1 MNRSKCNNRLG
12 SRRGQVLSVFC
23 LSLLLAV
30 SGCASLGAQAMKG
43 ERTLLNTALQQTNDE
58 QLLINLVRFRYGDT
72 PAFLQVSSISSQLA
86 LDVGLS
92 AGAELER
99 NEVPSKN
106 LFLFGGTAG
115 YATRPTLSYVP
126 LQGNEFIQQLLTPLT
141 TEKILLLYR
150 SGWHIKRLLTI
161 CVQGMNGLK
170 NAPRASGPTPGRAPE
185 HEDFSRALDLLRE
198 LERKDLVS
206 LVHLPPASGND
217 PARVVLHID
226 PEARGLPET
235 RALMALLNLTPNRPY
250 YPLVYTQL
258 QESHLAPVDIIEIDT
273 RSLLGVMFLLS
284 NGVQA
289 PEQDV
294 KEGRVKVTYMESG
307 QPFDWKGVLGDY
319 LKVHAD
325 YQRPSDTQLRVNY
338 RGHWFYIDD
347 ADMES
352 KSTFTFL
359 SQIFS
364 LQAGKAEGIVPVLTL
379 PVGR

>member
-1 MNRSKCNNRLG
+1 MNRSKCNRLG
-12 SRRGQVLSVFC
+12 LRRGRVLSFLC
-23 LSLLLAV
+23 LSLLLAA
-30 SGCASLGAQAMKG
+30 SGCTSLGARAIKG

-86 LDVGLS
+86 LDVGIS
-92 AGAELER
+92 AGAELES
-99 NEVPSKN
+99 SKPN
-106 LFLFGGTAG
+106 RDLLLFGASAG

-150 SGWHIKRLLTI
+150 SGWHIKRLFTI
-161 CVQGMNGLK
+161 CMQGMNGLK

-185 HEDFSRALDLLRE
+185 HENFSKAVDLLRE

-206 LVHLPPASGND
+206 LVHLPPASGKD

-226 PEARGLPET
+226 RKAHALPET
-235 RALMALLNLTPNRPY
+235 QALVTLLNLSPNRLDF
-250 YPLVYTQL
+250 PLVYTQL
-258 QESHLAPVDIIEIDT
+258 QETHLTPVDVIEIDT
-273 RSLLGVMFLLS
+273 RSLLGLMFFLS

-289 PEQDV
+289 PEKDV
-294 KEGRVKVTYMESG
+294 KEGRVKVTSMESG
-307 QPFDWKGVLGDY
+307 QPFDWKAVLGDY
-319 LKVHAD
+319 LNVHVENEMP
-325 YQRPSDTQLRVNY
+325 RDTQLRVKY

-347 ADMES
+347 RDMES

>member
-1 MNRSKCNNRLG
+1 MNPSKCNNRLG
-12 SRRGQVLSVFC
+12 SRRGRVLSFLCVA
-23 LSLLLAV
+23 LLFAAG
-30 SGCASLGAQAMKG
+30 GCSSLGARAMKG

-86 LDVGLS
+86 LDVGMS
-92 AGAELER
+92 AGAELES
-99 NEVPSKN
+99 SKPN
-106 LFLFGGTAG
+106 RDLLLFGASAG

-150 SGWHIKRLLTI
+150 SGWHIKRLFTI

-185 HEDFSRALDLLRE
+185 YEDFSKAVDLLRE
-198 LERKDLVS
+198 LERRDLVS
-206 LVHLPPASGND
+206 ILHAPPASGKGA
-217 PARVVLHID
+217 ARVVLHMD
-226 PEARGLPET
+226 PKAQALPET
-235 RALMALLNLTPNRPY
+235 RALFTLLNLSPNRLDF
-250 YPLVYTQL
+250 PLVYTQL
-258 QESHLAPVDIIEIDT
+258 QATHLAPVDVIEIDT
-273 RSLLGVMFLLS
+273 RSLLGLMFFLS

-289 PEQDV
+289 PEKDV
-294 KEGRVKVTYMESG
+294 KEGRVKVTSMESG
-307 QPFDWKGVLGDY
+307 QPFDWKAVLGDY

-325 YQRPSDTQLRVNY
+325 DQRPSDTQLRVNY

-347 ADMES
+347 RDMES
-352 KSTFTFL
+352 KATFTFL
-359 SQIFS
+359 SQVFS

>member
-1 MNRSKCNNRLG
+1 MNRSKSNNRLG

-43 ERTLLNTALQQTNDE
+43 ERTLLNTSLQQTNDE

-86 LDVGLS
+86 LDVGIS
-92 AGAELER
+92 AGAELES
-99 NEVPSKN
+99 SKPN
-106 LFLFGGTAG
+106 RDLLLFGASAG

-150 SGWHIKRLLTI
+150 SGWHIKRLFTI

-185 HEDFSRALDLLRE
+185 HEDFSKAVGLLRE

-206 LVHLPPASGND
+206 LVHLPPASGKD

-226 PEARGLPET
+226 PKAHALPET
-235 RALMALLNLTPNRPY
+235 RALITLLNLSPNRPY

-258 QESHLAPVDIIEIDT
+258 QETHLTPVDVIEIDT

-289 PEQDV
+289 PDQEV
-294 KEGRVKVTYMESG
+294 KEGRVKVTFMESG
-307 QPFDWKGVLGDY
+307 HPFDWKAVLGDY
-319 LKVHAD
+319 LKV
-325 YQRPSDTQLRVNY
+325 YVKSEMPVDTQLRVNY

-347 ADMES
+347 TDMES

>member
-1 MNRSKCNNRLG
+1 MNRSKCNRLG
-12 SRRGQVLSVFC
+12 LRRGRVLSFLC
-23 LSLLLAV
+23 LFLLLAA
-30 SGCASLGAQAMKG
+30 SGCASLGSRAMKG

-86 LDVGLS
+86 LDVGIS
-92 AGAELER
+92 AGAELES
-99 NEVPSKN
+99 SKPDRD
-106 LFLFGGTAG
+106 LLLFGASAG

-150 SGWHIKRLLTI
+150 SGWHIKRLFTI

-185 HEDFSRALDLLRE
+185 YGDFSKAVDLLRE

-206 LVHLPPASGND
+206 LVHLPPASGKD

-226 PEARGLPET
+226 PEAHALPET
-235 RALMALLNLTPNRPY
+235 QALITLLNLSPNHPH

-258 QESHLAPVDIIEIDT
+258 QESHLAPVNIIEIDT
-273 RSLLGVMFLLS
+273 RSLLGVMFFLS

-289 PEQDV
+289 PEKDV
-294 KEGRVKVTYMESG
+294 NEGRVKVTSMESG
-307 QPFDWKGVLGDY
+307 QPFDWKAVLRDY
-319 LKVHAD
+319 LKVHAKNEM
-325 YQRPSDTQLRVNY
+325 PVDTRLRVKY

-347 ADMES
+347 TDSES

-364 LQAGKAEGIVPVLTL
+364 LQAGTAEGIVPVLTL

>member
-1 MNRSKCNNRLG
+1 
-12 SRRGQVLSVFC
+12 
-23 LSLLLAV
+23 
-30 SGCASLGAQAMKG
+30 
-43 ERTLLNTALQQTNDE
+43 
-58 QLLINLVRFRYGDT
+58 
-72 PAFLQVSSISSQLA
+72 
-86 LDVGLS
+86 
-92 AGAELER
+92 
-99 NEVPSKN
+99 
-106 LFLFGGTAG
+106 
-115 YATRPTLSYVP
+115 
-126 LQGNEFIQQLLTPLT
+126 LLTPLT

-161 CVQGMNGLK
+161 CVQGINGLK

-185 HEDFSRALDLLRE
+185 HEDFSKAMDLLRE
-198 LERKDLVS
+198 LERRDLVS
-206 LVHLPPASGND
+206 LVHLPPASGKD

-226 PEARGLPET
+226 PKAHALPET
-235 RALMALLNLTPNRPY
+235 QALITLLNLSPNRPY
-250 YPLVYTQL
+250 YPLVYSQL
-258 QESHLAPVDIIEIDT
+258 QESHLAPVDVIEIDT

-294 KEGRVKVTYMESG
+294 KEGRVKVTLMESG
-307 QPFDWKGVLGDY
+307 QPFDWKAVLGDY
-319 LKVHAD
+319 LKV
-325 YQRPSDTQLRVNY
+325 YVKSEMPVDTQLRVNY

-347 ADMES
+347 TDMES